1 MARKKEREK
10 ERKKKEKESSR
21 NLCWTSPFLFFP
33 AFGSLSFSSSFF
45 HPPPFPPFCPD
56 TRANTSLWLTSFFGG
71 EKTLNTRDIFPWWS
85 IRDRKL
91 AAIDAPSRKKNRKVY
106 VISSR
111 GKSRDRFFLFKSNFI
126 YKKLWMSDVVT
137 WISWS
142 VTMLNLTGELVEI
155 GQTQRHSF

>member
-1 MARKKEREK
+1 MGRKKER
-10 ERKKKEKESSR
+10 KKEER
-21 NLCWTSPFLFFP
+21 EGVQEPLLNEPFSFLRP

-142 VTMLNLTGELVEI
+142 VTTLNLTGELVEI
-155 GQTQRHSF
+155 GQTQRRSF